1 MTRRET
7 LLLFVAMD
15 ATARN
20 MDTTEPETRIAI
32 PTPGG
37 RAREIIRRKG
47 FRMTWVAEQL
57 GITPSLLSRRL
68 AGNRSWPEPFAGA
81 LAEVLG
87 VTLWEISG

>member
-1 MTRRET
+1 METRLLSVVMET
-7 LLLFVAMD
+7 VTPDGVTQA
-15 ATARN
+15 
-20 MDTTEPETRIAI
+20 PETRVPIA
-32 PTPGG
+32 TPGG
-37 RAREIIRRKG
+37 RARDIIRRKG
-47 FRMTWVAEQL
+47 FRMTWVADQL

>member
-1 MTRRET
+1 MTPSET
-7 LLLFVAMD
+7 LLLFVAVD
-15 ATARN
+15 ITSPDI
-20 MDTTEPETRIAI
+20 DTVTETRVAIA
-32 PTPGG
+32 TPGG